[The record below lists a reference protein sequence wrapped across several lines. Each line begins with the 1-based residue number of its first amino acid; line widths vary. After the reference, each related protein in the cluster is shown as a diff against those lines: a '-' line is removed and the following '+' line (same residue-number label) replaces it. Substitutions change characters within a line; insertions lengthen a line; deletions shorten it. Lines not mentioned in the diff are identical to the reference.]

1 MTKKAFKAGTYKQQY
16 GYKSFSPNFINVP
29 IKIYDSEIN
38 VLLED
43 ATRFLGEF
51 NAYSLLVPDID
62 FFIPYVNLLY
72 YKVVRWNPETIRM
85 C

>member
-43 ATRFLGEF
+43 ATRFLGGIQWLGEM
-51 NAYSLLVPDID
+51 PEGWD
-62 FFIPYVNLLY
+62 FIFIIVSPSSHNYF
-72 YKVVRWNPETIRM
+72 
-85 C
+85 